1 MISTRLTKLLGIRYP
16 ILMGAMHWVSN
27 ATMVAAIAEAGGIGF
42 LPTAAFKDSKDLRA
56 EIGIIKGLTDG
67 PIGLNISMLQ
77 TINPGDRIFDF
88 LEVGIDE
95 KVAAFETAGRAP
107 VELIPRIKEAGIP
120 LIHKVPQVKFA
131 KKAQDIG
138 VDAVTVV
145 GYECGG
151 FTGMAEITSLVLINK
166 AARTLDIPVIA
177 GGGIVDGR
185 GLVAALA
192 LGAEGVLMGTRFMAS
207 EEAPIH
213 PKWKERLVDISEGDT
228 TIVMRSVGNAARV
241 IRNAVTERVHE
252 IEMRGGTL
260 EELMESAK
268 GCFGQHI
275 YETDDVDRG
284 IVSAG
289 EGVGLINGIKSIQAI
304 VDDIVTEAEAV
315 LSKIHG
321 IITPA

>member
-16 ILMGAMHWVSN
+16 LLMGAMHWVSN
-27 ATMVAAIAEAGGIGF
+27 AEMVSAIAEAGGIGF
-42 LPTAAFKDSKDLRA
+42 LPTAAFEDSKALRS
-56 EIGIIKGLTDG
+56 EIDKIKDLTDG

-77 TINPGDRIFDF
+77 TINPGDRIVDF

-131 KKAQDIG
+131 KKAQEIG

-166 AARTLDIPVIA
+166 AARALDIPVIA

-207 EEAPIH
+207 QEAPIH
-213 PKWKERLVDISEGDT
+213 PRWKDRLVEIAEGDT

-241 IRNAVTERVHE
+241 IRNAVTEQVHQ

-260 EELMESAK
+260 EELMECAQ

-275 YETDDVDRG
+275 YETGDVERG

-289 EGVGLINGIKSIQAI
+289 EDVGLIDGIKSIK
-304 VDDIVTEAEAV
+304 DIVEDIVAEAEEV
-315 LSKIHG
+315 LSRIKE